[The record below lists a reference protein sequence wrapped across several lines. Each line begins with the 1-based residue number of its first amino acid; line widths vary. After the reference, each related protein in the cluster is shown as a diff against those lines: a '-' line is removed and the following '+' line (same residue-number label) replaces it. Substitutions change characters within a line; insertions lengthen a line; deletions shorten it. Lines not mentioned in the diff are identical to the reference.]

1 MVKDYLATMKRLRE
15 RNFAE
20 RVGDSYQRQE
30 VKQHWA
36 PMVQSNENV
45 VETITKDLKP
55 IKEEI
60 QNLNKY
66 IIKHEVKHDENSDD
80 DDDSE
85 RYFNRFKAKVLARDA
100 DVDTSFGLRFLED
113 GKTIMMGDK
122 VVRVDRDDNIHVE
135 NEFYLGTKGLW
146 NLITGMTENQ
156 VGYVDEDYTP
166 FDLLEYVKL
175 IKQTSVLHH
184 DFNPDNPRPK
194 ANSSWKWKRFLKPLW
209 EDLKNEQRSSSG
221 SGLRRAR
228 RQRSSLLQDPVKSYK
243 TYIQK
248 KNKCY
253 RVQTVKDGDGLFLSP
268 AHLQR
273 HFGGNGL
280 FLKRGRRI
288 YDGRG
293 LLLGDNSPLKDI
305 PILGWYL

>member
-20 RVGDSYQRQE
+20 RMGDSYRRQE
-30 VKQHWA
+30 VEQHWA
-36 PMVQSNENV
+36 PMVQCNEKV

-55 IKEEI
+55 IKEEV

-66 IIKHEVKHDENSDD
+66 IIKHDESDDDDENSDD
-80 DDDSE
+80 DDNSV
-85 RYFNRFKAKVLARDA
+85 RHFSQFKARILARAPDV
-100 DVDTSFGLRFLED
+100 VDTSFGLRFLED

-122 VVRVDRDDNIHVE
+122 VVKVDRDDNLHVE

-156 VGYVDEDYTP
+156 IGYVDEDYTP

-184 DFNPDNPRPK
+184 DFNPDNPRPR
-194 ANSSWKWKRFLKPLW
+194 ANSSWKWKQFLKPLW
-209 EDLKNEQRSSSG
+209 DDLKNERSSG
-221 SGLRRAR
+221 SGLSRRDHR
-228 RQRSSLLQDPVKSYK
+228 LQDPVKSYK

-253 RVQTVKDGDGLFLSP
+253 RVQTVGDGLFLSP
-268 AHLQR
+268 AHLRR
-273 HFGGNGL
+273 HFSGNGL

-288 YDGRG
+288 YDGRR
-293 LLLGDNSPLKDI
+293 LLLSKDSPLRKYI
-305 PILGWYL
+305 PIL